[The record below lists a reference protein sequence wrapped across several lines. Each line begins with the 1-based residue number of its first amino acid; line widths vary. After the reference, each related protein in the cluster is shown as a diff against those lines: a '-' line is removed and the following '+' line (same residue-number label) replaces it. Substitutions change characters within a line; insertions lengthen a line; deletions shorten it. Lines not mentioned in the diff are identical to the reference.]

1 MSRKTLSTF
10 LTQLGD
16 DPALQSKLSDLL
28 KDRSAADASAA
39 IIAVTQEAGYSIS
52 EADLTELMET
62 MAETDKLSDGAL
74 DNIAGGMVGR
84 HAIFEIYAGSPD
96 YNPKWWRDL
105 KGR

>member
-16 DPALQSKLSDLL
+16 DPALQAKLSERLED
-28 KDRSAADASAA
+28 SAAPNTTAA
-39 IIAVTQEAGYSIS
+39 IIAVAQQAGHFIT
-52 EADLTELMET
+52 EADLTEHMET
-62 MAETDKLSDGAL
+62 MAEADKLSDEAL
-74 DNIAGGMVGR
+74 DNVAGGMVGR